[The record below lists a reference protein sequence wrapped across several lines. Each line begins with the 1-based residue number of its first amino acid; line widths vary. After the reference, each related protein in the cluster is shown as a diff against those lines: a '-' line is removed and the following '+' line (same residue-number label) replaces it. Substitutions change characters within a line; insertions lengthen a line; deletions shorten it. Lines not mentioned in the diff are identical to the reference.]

1 MRISKGALLI
11 VIAFIAPLIVEL
23 RTVLA
28 WVNVELTV
36 LESVVLGIGL
46 IGVILVWALWPQS
59 QSNGTESAE
68 TK

>member
-28 WVNVELTV
+28 WVNVELTL
-36 LESVVLGIGL
+36 LESAVLGIGL
-46 IGVILVWALWPQS
+46 IGVILVWALWPQE
-59 QSNGTESAE
+59 GTSESAG
-68 TK
+68 